1 MASSTGIL
9 LEFLGM
15 LPYNEMT
22 SSTTDFNKWPLSLFP
37 MTNPLKL
44 WDLLNDRSV
53 LIPIQAS
60 LITRTSIKRWLNI
73 GPPHPQVDQRLC
85 NMFKVLISTLQS
97 LISGARMPSL
107 SQLDLI
113 SPTWGRGS
121 AHVQSLHY
129 HGQWNWWVFTTG
141 LQRWYI
147 KKGHRSSVL
156 LSVPCITFILLFLS
170 SMLYNKVILVSKL

>member
-1 MASSTGIL
+1 MVVASSTRILL

-60 LITRTSIKRWLNI
+60 ISNHTNINKEVTEHGTPTS
-73 GPPHPQVDQRLC
+73 
-85 NMFKVLISTLQS
+85 
-97 LISGARMPSL
+97 SG
-107 SQLDLI
+107 
-113 SPTWGRGS
+113 
-121 AHVQSLHY
+121 
-129 HGQWNWWVFTTG
+129 
-141 LQRWYI
+141 
-147 KKGHRSSVL
+147 
-156 LSVPCITFILLFLS
+156 
-170 SMLYNKVILVSKL
+170 